1 MAFVPYNG
9 TELPNL
15 VNVTKRLDPDGK
27 IARIAE
33 ILNQNNPILEDIP
46 LVEGNLP
53 TGHRTT
59 VRADLPEPTWR
70 KLNYGVRPGPCQPR
84 RNLPAYQWC
93 HQPVRW
99 STWSAERHS

>member
-15 VNVTKRLDPDGK
+15 VNVTKRLDPDGT
-27 IARIAE
+27 IASIAE

-53 TGHRTT
+53 TGHRNRT
-59 VRADLPEPTWR
+59 RRSAGADLAQTQLWR
-70 KLNYGVRPGPCQPR
+70 
-84 RNLPAYQWC
+84 
-93 HQPVRW
+93 
-99 STWSAERHS
+99 SADQVDHRTG